1 MAKRKSGSSIPWMV
15 VILAVALLAFG
26 SIYLMSVL
34 DQAVPAQSAAAASQP
49 KEALPL
55 EVDVKTAAEYR
66 AEGAFILDVREV
78 DEWNAGHIPGATLI
92 PLADLPARL
101 SEVPK
106 DQDVVVVCR
115 SGNRSA
121 RGRDIL
127 LRAGYERVTS
137 MGGGMNAWAAAGY
150 DVITGP

>member
-1 MAKRKSGSSIPWMV
+1 MAKRKSGFSISWIV
-15 VILAVALLAFG
+15 VILAVVLLAAG
-26 SIYLMSVL
+26 SVYLMSVL
-34 DQAVPAQSAAAASQP
+34 DTAVPAQSSPAETQP

-55 EVDVKTAAEYR
+55 EVNVKTAADYR
-66 AEGAFILDVREV
+66 AAGAFILDVREV

-92 PLADLPARL
+92 PLADLPNRL

-137 MGGGMNAWAAAGY
+137 MGGGMNEWAAAGY
-150 DVITGP
+150 EVVTGP